1 MLLLP
6 PKFNESCI
14 WINFF
19 VSLILHKFTNQSL
32 NKMDLQHTYNAEEF
46 LGIVKTLTPKDKE
59 TLKNTLLLDEAEFER
74 LVKEDFA
81 KYEATFRAL
90 A

>member
-1 MLLLP
+1 
-6 PKFNESCI
+6 
-14 WINFF
+14 
-19 VSLILHKFTNQSL
+19 
-32 NKMDLQHTYNAEEF
+32 MDLQHTYNAEEF